1 MSQTSLRLKRQIQ
14 EFKKKAPTRSIVF
27 DKQIGL
33 DNTAVLASMGR
44 SGSTF
49 VADIINCD
57 NIYRVLFEPF
67 RSDRVA
73 EAQNFPYPCYLKPDN
88 SDPAFVLPAR
98 KILTGK
104 VHSQWIDQENRAIF
118 PQRRLIKDIRVNLFL
133 KWLHNHFP
141 EVKIV
146 LLARHPCAV
155 AESWMAVFGAGRSGF
170 DKLYANPLLV
180 EELGAPI
187 MRAFQQAQTSFE
199 NLIFLWCISYWLPFR
214 QFKPDELHLLFYE
227 DLLLDPNVELDRLFA
242 FLGHAYSPQKA
253 LNVFSQASST
263 ARLNQQAQSQ
273 GFKFDRWMRRMTP
286 SQIEQAY
293 DIMRLFGLDQL
304 YSPVTGKPNREM
316 ALTLFTA
323 S

>member
-1 MSQTSLRLKRQIQ
+1 MSQTSLQLKRQLR

-27 DKQIGL
+27 DKRIGL

-49 VADIINCD
+49 VADTINCD
-57 NIYRVLFEPF
+57 NMYRVLFEPF
-67 RSDRVA
+67 RSDRVV
-73 EAQNFPYPCYLKPDN
+73 EAQNFPYPCYLEPDN
-88 SDPAFVLPAR
+88 NDPAFVLPAH

-133 KWLHNHFP
+133 KWLHIHFP

-170 DKLYANPLLV
+170 DKLYTNPLLV
-180 EELGAPI
+180 EEIGAPI
-187 MRAFQQAQTSFE
+187 MEAFRQAQPGFE
-199 NLIFLWCISYWLPFR
+199 SLIFLWCISYWLPFH
-214 QFKPDELHLLFYE
+214 QFKQNELHLLFYE
-227 DLLLDPNVELDRLFA
+227 DLLLDPNVELERLFT
-242 FLGHAYSPQKA
+242 FLGHSYSLQKA
-253 LNVFSQASST
+253 LNVFARASST
-263 ARLNQQAQSQ
+263 ARPNQQAQAH
-273 GFKFDRWMRRMTP
+273 GFKFDSWMGRITP
-286 SQIEQAY
+286 SQIERAHE
-293 DIMRLFGLDQL
+293 IMSLFGLEQL

-316 ALTLFTA
+316 ALTLFKAT
-323 S
+323 